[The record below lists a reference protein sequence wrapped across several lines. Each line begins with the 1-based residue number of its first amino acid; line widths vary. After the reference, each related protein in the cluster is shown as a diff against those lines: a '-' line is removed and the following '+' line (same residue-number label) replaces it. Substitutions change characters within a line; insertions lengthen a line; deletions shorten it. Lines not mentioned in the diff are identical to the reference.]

1 MEKYLDFAYMYDRLT
16 YDVDYKKTAD
26 YIEKIF
32 EKYCARKPSL
42 IADLACGTGSM
53 CVELSNRG
61 YDMIGIDF
69 SENMLD
75 VASKKKAKNDILYLN
90 QDITEFELYGT
101 VDVILCLL
109 DSVNHITDKDD
120 LKKMFLLASNYLN
133 PGGIIIFDINTK
145 YKFENVLAD
154 NIFTYDSDDIF
165 YVWENDYSAD
175 EKLCD
180 FYLTFFAEQNG
191 LYKRVDE
198 CHTERCY
205 SEDEIE
211 EIVNSS
217 KFKVLDKYDNLS
229 FDKPKHNSERIFYV
243 ARSTDKKENLR

>member
-16 YDVDYKKTAD
+16 YDVDYKKTAV

-32 EKYCARKPSL
+32 EKYCEKKPSL

-69 SENMLD
+69 SENM
-75 VASKKKAKNDILYLN
+75 
-90 QDITEFELYGT
+90 LYGT

-133 PGGIIIFDINTK
+133 PDGIIIFDINTK
-145 YKFENVLAD
+145 HKFENVLAD

-165 YVWENDYSAD
+165 YVWQNDYSAD

-211 EIVNSS
+211 EIVSSS
-217 KFKVLDKYDNLS
+217 KFEVLDKYDNIS

-243 ARSTDKKENLR
+243 ARSTDKKENIK